1 MTNQR
6 ALGYL
11 PLFILAIPGLLMAY
25 SNGPIPKLTGGF
37 GEQTCVLCHNSFP
50 VNEGRV
56 HGGVF
61 HFEGVPRTY
70 QSGVSYP
77 LTIVIGQPGQSRW
90 GFEASVRL
98 FASGHQ
104 AGRLVPADDMSQV
117 KEADAIQYLEHTLAG
132 TRKDSMNGPVEFH
145 FTWIAPDVSAGPVL
159 FNAAGNA
166 ANGNDNNQGD
176 YIYTAGA
183 YSGVEGATE
192 APAMTET
199 RTTEK
204 PVERLN
210 TANKLID
217 LPVPKQLKR
226 GAMMFLIQHRFL
238 GELNDSRPGNAFG
251 IDEGANINLEF
262 VYAATDR
269 LSFGV
274 QRARFAI
281 AGPNFAP
288 AIITWTGTFSIRDK
302 ESSFWKTALVAGVE
316 GENNFER
323 QYSPFLQWSNSWDF
337 KRLRAFLVPTMI
349 FNSRNDTDVQDSGLP
364 ANNPQN
370 DYTFSLGVGGDIA
383 LNRRLSLSAE
393 YVPRLAGY
401 GGLGGYRPTVSAGFN
416 IRTWRHVFSIIAS
429 TSRDFTPAHY
439 GVNAAGPWALGFNIY
454 RQIK

>member
-1 MTNQR
+1 MRTQR
-6 ALGYL
+6 DLSLL
-11 PLFILAIPGLLMAY
+11 PLLTLLLPGMLMAY
-25 SNGPIPKLTGGF
+25 SNGPVPKLTGGF
-37 GEQTCVLCHNSFP
+37 GEQTCVLCHNSYSL
-50 VNEGRV
+50 NDGRV
-56 HGGVF
+56 RGGVF
-61 HFEGVPRTY
+61 HLEGVPRTY
-70 QSGVSYP
+70 QSGHTYP

-90 GFEASVRL
+90 GFELSVRI

-104 AGRLVPADDMSQV
+104 AGRLVPVDDMTQV
-117 KEADAIQYLEHTLAG
+117 READGIQYLEHTLVG
-132 TRKDSMNGPVEFH
+132 TRKGTMDGPVEFH
-145 FTWIAPDVSAGPVL
+145 FNWIAPDVAAGPVL

-192 APAMTET
+192 APVTTTA
-199 RTTEK
+199 RATEK
-204 PVERLN
+204 PPERLN
-210 TANKLID
+210 TADKLID

-226 GAMMFLIQHRFL
+226 GNMLFWVQHRFL

-251 IDEGANINLEF
+251 IDEGANINLQF

-269 LSFGV
+269 LSFGF

-288 AIITWTGTFSIRDK
+288 AIITWTGTFSIQDK
-302 ESSFWKTALVAGVE
+302 ESSPWKMALVAGVE

-323 QYSPFLQWSNSWDF
+323 QYSPFLQWTNSWDY
-337 KRLRAFLVPTMI
+337 KRLRAYLVPTMI
-349 FNSRNDTDVQDSGLP
+349 FNSRNDSAVQNSGLP

-370 DYTFSLGVGGDIA
+370 DYTFSLGVGGDLA

-401 GGLGGYRPTVSAGFN
+401 GGLGGYHPTISAGFN